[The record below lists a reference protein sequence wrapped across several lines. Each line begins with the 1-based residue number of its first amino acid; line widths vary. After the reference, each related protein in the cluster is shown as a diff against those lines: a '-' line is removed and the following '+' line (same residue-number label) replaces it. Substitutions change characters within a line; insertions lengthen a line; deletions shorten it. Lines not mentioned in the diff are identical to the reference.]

1 MNLAQLGLDLTG
13 KTALVTGSSRGIG
26 KAIALGLGGLGA
38 AVAVHYVG
46 HAEEAQAVAD
56 QISRSCIV
64 QGDLLDGDAPRKI
77 LAQVQQQLGPV
88 DILVLNASLQFRQSW
103 DHVTREKFEQ
113 QVIANFRSEFEMI
126 QLAAPNMIQKKW
138 GRILTIGSVQQ
149 HRPHSAMIPYAA
161 TKSALETMVR
171 ALAKEFAPHGVTINN
186 LAPGVIL
193 TDRNTEALR
202 DAAYRQRVLD
212 MIPMH
217 RMAEADE
224 CVAPALMLCSDAGSY
239 ITGID
244 LIVDGGMRL
253 P

>member
-1 MNLAQLGLDLTG
+1 MNLSQLGYDLTG

-26 KAIALGLGGLGA
+26 KAIALGLAQCGA

-46 HAEEAQAVAD
+46 HSEDAQAVAS
-56 QISRSCIV
+56 QIPQSCTV
-64 QGDLLDGDAPRKI
+64 RGDLLDGDAPRNI
-77 LAQVQQQLGPV
+77 LSQVQDQLGPI
-88 DILVLNASLQFRQSW
+88 DILVLNASMQFRQTW
-103 DHVTREKFEQ
+103 DKVTREKFDQ

-126 QLAAPNMIQKKW
+126 QLAAPHMIEQKW

-161 TKSALETMVR
+161 TKSAQETMVR

-193 TDRNTEALR
+193 TDRNTEALS
-202 DAAYRQRVLD
+202 DEVYRQKVQD
-212 MIPMH
+212 MIPMR
-217 RMAEADE
+217 RMADTKE
-224 CVAPALMLCSDAGSY
+224 CVPAALLLCSDASSY

>member
-1 MNLAQLGLDLTG
+1 MNLSDMGYDLTG

-26 KAIALGLGGLGA
+26 KAIALGLAQCGA
-38 AVAVHYVG
+38 SVAVHYVG
-46 HAEEAQAVAD
+46 HSDEAQAVAD
-56 QISRSCIV
+56 QIPNSCIV
-64 QGDLLDGDAPRKI
+64 QGDLLDDDAPRKI
-77 LAQVQQQLGPV
+77 LTQVREQLGEI
-88 DILVLNASLQFRQSW
+88 DILVLNASMQFRQAW
-103 DHVTREKFEQ
+103 DEVTREKFDQ

-126 QLAAPNMIQKKW
+126 QLAAPQMIQNKW

-161 TKSALETMVR
+161 TKSAQETMVR

-193 TDRNTEALR
+193 TDRNTEALSNEG
-202 DAAYRQRVLD
+202 YRQKVMD
-212 MIPMH
+212 MIPMS
-217 RMAEADE
+217 RGGEARE
-224 CVAPALMLCSDAGSY
+224 CVPAALLLCSNAGSY
-239 ITGID
+239 IRGID

>member
-1 MNLAQLGLDLTG
+1 MNLSDMGFDLTG

-26 KAIALGLGGLGA
+26 KAIALGLAQCGA

-46 HAEEAQAVAD
+46 HSDEAQAVAD
-56 QISRSCIV
+56 QIPNSCIV
-64 QGDLLDGDAPRKI
+64 QGDLLDDEAPRKI
-77 LAQVQQQLGPV
+77 LEQVQEKLGQI
-88 DILVLNASLQFRQSW
+88 DILVLNASVQFRQDW
-103 DHVTREKFEQ
+103 DQVTRDKFDQ

-126 QLAAPNMIQKKW
+126 QLATPHMINQKW

-193 TDRNTEALR
+193 TDRNTEALSHE
-202 DAAYRQRVLD
+202 DYRQKVME

-217 RMAEADE
+217 RGGEAQE
-224 CVAPALMLCSDAGSY
+224 CVPAALLLCSDAGSY

-244 LIVDGGMRL
+244 LIVDGGLHL